1 MVFTIAVR
9 LHHHTFRQNFNSI
22 SLALFD
28 CCVDS
33 KEKRASVLGVYE
45 ATDILLLLR
54 HATIYRF
61 DATLKSKSAV
71 RATPTVSYV
80 RSILQTKCFY
90 CEEMAWWFEI
100 QGQSKDTKQLSLTLI
115 FSVTRSKH
123 NNNSIMF
130 ESHHPQLFQQ
140 QSHHPSWHVIRI
152 RLLMYRMPA
161 PWLVLQ
167 KKRRPM
173 LGRKLQSY

>member
-100 QGQSKDTKQLSLTLI
+100 QGQSKDTKQLSLTL
-115 FSVTRSKH
+115 FFFNSKK
-123 NNNSIMF
+123 
-130 ESHHPQLFQQ
+130 QTQQ
-140 QSHHPSWHVIRI
+140 QQHHVQIATIRNCSNNDPTI
-152 RLLMYRMPA
+152 LR
-161 PWLVLQ
+161 
-167 KKRRPM
+167 
-173 LGRKLQSY
+173 GT